1 MQYNGLKFSWEDEAF
16 IAEILIAFIADLGF
30 ESFEEGEKEL
40 TAYIP
45 REMFNQTELDNLLNQ
60 LESKINYSVEE
71 IKEQNWNKV
80 WESNYDP
87 VIIAD
92 QCYIRAPFHK
102 HNLDFKY
109 EIEIEPQ
116 MSFGTAHHET
126 TSMILEYILENDL
139 NEESVLDMGCGTAV
153 LAILA
158 AMKGAKKLVA
168 IDNDEWA
175 YRNSIENVRRNNF
188 PSIEV
193 IHGNASDIVEK
204 SFDTIFANINR
215 NILLRDMET
224 YVKTINSKGRI
235 FFSGFYM
242 EDLHM
247 IQKKAESLNLKYQD
261 YKQKGKWIAAY
272 FRLNN

>member
-16 IAEILIAFIADLGF
+16 MAEILIAFIADLGF

-40 TAYIP
+40 TAYIQS
-45 REMFNQTELDNLLNQ
+45 EMFNQTELDDLLNQ
-60 LESKINYSVEE
+60 LESKISYSVEE
-71 IKEQNWNKV
+71 IKEQNWNQV

-92 QCYIRAPFHK
+92 QCYIRAPFHEK
-102 HNLDFKY
+102 NLDFKY

-126 TSMILEYILENDL
+126 TSMILEYILENDVK
-139 NEESVLDMGCGTAV
+139 EESVLDMGCGTGV

-158 AMKGAKKLVA
+158 AMKGAKELVA

-175 YRNSIENVRRNNF
+175 YRNSLENVQRNNF
-188 PSIEV
+188 PEIEV
-193 IHGNASDIVEK
+193 IHGDASDIAGK
-204 SFDTIFANINR
+204 SFNTIFANINR
-215 NILLRDMET
+215 NILLADMEA
-224 YVKTINSKGRI
+224 YVKTIKPKGRI

-242 EDLHM
+242 EDLPI
-247 IQKKAESLNLKYQD
+247 IQKKAESLKLNYQD

-272 FRLNN
+272 FTLNN

>member
-16 IAEILIAFIADLGF
+16 MAEILIAFIADLGF

-40 TAYIP
+40 TAYIQS
-45 REMFNQTELDNLLNQ
+45 EMFNQTELDDLLNQ
-60 LESKINYSVEE
+60 LESKISYSVEE
-71 IKEQNWNKV
+71 IKEQNWNQV

-92 QCYIRAPFHK
+92 QCYIRAPFHEK
-102 HNLDFKY
+102 NLDFKY

-126 TSMILEYILENDL
+126 TSMILEYILENDVK
-139 NEESVLDMGCGTAV
+139 EESVLDMGCGTGV

-158 AMKGAKKLVA
+158 AMKGAKELVA

-175 YRNSIENVRRNNF
+175 YRNSLENVQRNNF
-188 PSIEV
+188 PEIEV
-193 IHGNASDIVEK
+193 IHGDVSDIAGK
-204 SFDTIFANINR
+204 SFNTIFANINR
-215 NILLRDMET
+215 NILLADMEA
-224 YVKTINSKGRI
+224 YVKTIKPKGRI

-242 EDLHM
+242 EDLPI
-247 IQKKAESLNLKYQD
+247 IQKKAESLKLNYQD

-272 FRLNN
+272 FTLNN